1 MKFLILGRDGQVG
14 TALTAILAPL
24 GEIAAYGRAGADF
37 TRPDDVARLV
47 HRERPDIIVNAAAYT
62 AVDKA
67 ESEPEVARLVN
78 ATSPGRLAEAALQV
92 GARLI
97 HISTDYVFDGEQTQ
111 PYAEDDPT
119 SPINVYGRSKL
130 EGEVAIAATGA
141 DYLTLRT
148 SWVHS
153 ASHPNFAGKM
163 LEAAAQR
170 EELQV
175 IDDQSGCPTSARL
188 IAETIGRTIALGAAG
203 RPLPSGLYHLT
214 TTGETSRYDYACFI
228 IEEARRMGAQ
238 LKVERILPVPS
249 SVFPTP
255 APRPKNAHLSN
266 HKLSSALGLDLPG
279 WREDVR
285 PTIATI
291 VGATT

>member
-1 MKFLILGRDGQVG
+1 MKILILGRDGQVG
-14 TALTAILAPL
+14 TALTSILAPL

-47 HRERPDIIVNAAAYT
+47 QHERPNIIVNAAAYT

-78 ATSPGRLAEAALQV
+78 AVSPGRLAEAARET

-97 HISTDYVFDGEQTQ
+97 HISTDYVFDGEQAE
-111 PYAEDDPT
+111 PYGEDDPT
-119 SPINVYGRSKL
+119 SPVNVYGRSKL
-130 EGEVAIAATGA
+130 EGEQVIAASHA
-141 DYLTLRT
+141 DYVTLRT

-153 ASHPNFAGKM
+153 ASHANFAAKI
-163 LEAAAQR
+163 LEMASGR

-188 IAETIGRTIALGAAG
+188 IAETIGRIIALGAAG

-214 TTGETSRYDYACFI
+214 TTGEASRYDYACFI
-228 IEEARRMGAQ
+228 IEEARRLGAR

-249 SVFPTP
+249 SAFPTP
-255 APRPKNAHLSN
+255 APRPRNAHLSN
-266 HKLSSALGLDLPG
+266 RKLCRALGVDLPG

-291 VGATT
+291 VGATS